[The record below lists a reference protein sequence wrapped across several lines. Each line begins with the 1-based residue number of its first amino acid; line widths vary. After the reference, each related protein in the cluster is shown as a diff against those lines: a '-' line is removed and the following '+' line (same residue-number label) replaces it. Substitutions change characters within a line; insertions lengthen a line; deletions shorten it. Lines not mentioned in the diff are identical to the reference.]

1 MGKEE
6 GIKKELLQSIIQYV
20 RDNHK
25 DDIDKAYEYFWDEEE
40 PAERLKGTALEL
52 GFINFEDWLL
62 FDYKTA
68 DARQTF
74 IDIYIDKTEELKEEE
89 IGVLRKISDSV
100 LSLYEVI
107 SVSKDKSIVLKDLL
121 LGDEYS
127 VRDKV
132 LTRGLNK
139 GDVFATRLLNLD
151 GKHVMS
157 VCVYPFTAS
166 QKKDVLNTVQK
177 QFARYRKNVKE
188 DGTMRE
194 YLKDYGDVFNLSWM
208 HHCFNPISEKH

>member
-6 GIKKELLQSIIQYV
+6 GIKKELLEAIIQYV

-40 PAERLKGTALEL
+40 PAESLKGTALEL

-68 DARQTF
+68 EGKQTF
-74 IDIYIDKTEELKEEE
+74 IDLYIDGTEGLKEEE
-89 IGVLRKISDSV
+89 IAILHKISDSV
-100 LSLYEVI
+100 LSLYEVV
-107 SVSKDKSIVLKDLL
+107 SVSKDKKIILKDLL

-127 VRDKV
+127 VKDKV

-157 VCVYPFTAS
+157 VCVYPFTSA
-166 QKKDVLNTVQK
+166 QKKDVLNTVDK
-177 QFARYRKNVKE
+177 QFARYRKTVKK

-208 HHCFNPISEKH
+208 HHCLNPVSENH